1 MAANWLNFAELLALV
16 CARHQLRL
24 FMTAT
29 AIYPGTFDPVTRGH
43 IDICER
49 ALKMFDHVVIGV
61 ADSLAKQ
68 PFFDINERF
77 GMLETVFENT
87 DRISIKPFSGLLIDV
102 ARETNANVIIRGLR
116 AISDFEYEV
125 QLAGMNR
132 SLAPEIETVF
142 LTAAQH
148 YAFVSSSLV
157 REIAR
162 LDGDVSEFLH
172 PEVLRRLTE
181 KLKARAPL
189 TNS

>member
-1 MAANWLNFAELLALV
+1 MKG
-16 CARHQLRL
+16 
-24 FMTAT
+24 T

-43 IDICER
+43 IDICQR

-61 ADSLAKQ
+61 ADSLAKE

-77 GMLETVFENT
+77 DMLEMVFDDN
-87 DRISIKPFSGLLIDV
+87 DRISVKPFSGLLIDF
-102 ARETNANVIIRGLR
+102 ARECDADVIIRGLR

-142 LTAAQH
+142 LTAAQR

-162 LDGDVSEFLH
+162 LDGDVSEVLH
-172 PEVLRRLTE
+172 PEILHRLTT
-181 KLKARAPL
+181 KLQSLK
-189 TNS
+189 

>member
-1 MAANWLNFAELLALV
+1 MS
-16 CARHQLRL
+16 
-24 FMTAT
+24 AT

-43 IDICER
+43 IDICQR
-49 ALKMFDHVVIGV
+49 ALKVFDHVVIGV
-61 ADSLAKQ
+61 ADSPAKK
-68 PFFDINERF
+68 PFFDIDERF
-77 GMLETVFENT
+77 DMLETVFDDN
-87 DRISIKPFSGLLIDV
+87 DQISVRRFSGLLIDF
-102 ARETNANVIIRGLR
+102 ARDCDADVIIRGLR

-142 LTAAQH
+142 LTAAQR

-172 PEVLRRLTE
+172 PEILRRLTE
-181 KLKARAPL
+181 KLQAQK
-189 TNS
+189 

>member
-1 MAANWLNFAELLALV
+1 
-16 CARHQLRL
+16 
-24 FMTAT
+24 MTGI
-29 AIYPGTFDPVTRGH
+29 AIYPGTFDPVTCGH
-43 IDICER
+43 IDICQR

-61 ADSLAKQ
+61 ADSLAKE
-68 PFFDINERF
+68 PFFDIDERF
-77 GMLETVFENT
+77 DMLETVFADN
-87 DRISIKPFSGLLIDV
+87 DRISAQPFSGLLIDF
-102 ARETNANVIIRGLR
+102 ARDSNAEVIIRGLR

-142 LTAAQH
+142 LTAAQR

-172 PEVLRRLTE
+172 PDILARLTA
-181 KLKARAPL
+181 KLQATK
-189 TNS
+189 

>member
-1 MAANWLNFAELLALV
+1 
-16 CARHQLRL
+16 
-24 FMTAT
+24 MTRT

-49 ALKMFDHVVIGV
+49 ALKMFDHIVIGV

-68 PFFDINERF
+68 PFFDIDERQD
-77 GMLETVFENT
+77 MLETVFADN
-87 DRISIKPFSGLLIDV
+87 DRISVRRFSGLLIDF
-102 ARETNANVIIRGLR
+102 ARECNADVIIRGLR

-132 SLAPEIETVF
+132 SLANEIETVF
-142 LTAAQH
+142 LTAAQQ

-162 LDGDVSEFLH
+162 LEGDVSEFLH
-172 PEVLRRLTE
+172 PVILQRLTD
-181 KLKARAPL
+181 KL
-189 TNS
+189 NSTR

>member
-1 MAANWLNFAELLALV
+1 MKG
-16 CARHQLRL
+16 
-24 FMTAT
+24 T

-43 IDICER
+43 IDICQR

-61 ADSLAKQ
+61 ADSPAKE

-77 GMLETVFENT
+77 DMLEMVFDDN
-87 DRISIKPFSGLLIDV
+87 DRISVKPFSGLLIDF
-102 ARETNANVIIRGLR
+102 ARECDADVIIRGLR

-142 LTAAQH
+142 LTAAQR

-172 PEVLRRLTE
+172 PEILHRLTT
-181 KLKARAPL
+181 KLQSLK
-189 TNS
+189 

>member
-1 MAANWLNFAELLALV
+1 MAGI
-16 CARHQLRL
+16 
-24 FMTAT
+24 

-43 IDICER
+43 IDVVER
-49 ALKMFDHVVIGV
+49 AAKMFNRVVIAV
-61 ADSLAKQ
+61 ADSPAKQ
-68 PFFDINERF
+68 PFFNLDERLD
-77 GMLETVFENT
+77 MLQTVFADRENVLVE
-87 DRISIKPFSGLLIDV
+87 PFSGLLITF
-102 ARETNANVIIRGLR
+102 ARQCGAGIIVRGLR

-142 LTAAQH
+142 LTAAQR

-172 PEVLRRLTE
+172 PAILARLSA
-181 KLKARAPL
+181 KLKA
-189 TNS
+189 SK

>member
-1 MAANWLNFAELLALV
+1 MKGI
-16 CARHQLRL
+16 
-24 FMTAT
+24 

-43 IDICER
+43 IDICQR
-49 ALKMFDHVVIGV
+49 ALKMFNQVVIGV

-77 GMLETVFENT
+77 DMLETVFADN
-87 DRISIKPFSGLLIDV
+87 DRILIKPFSGLLIDF
-102 ARETNANVIIRGLR
+102 ARECDADVIIRGLR

-125 QLAGMNR
+125 QLSGMNR

-142 LTAAQH
+142 LTAAQR

-172 PEVLRRLTE
+172 PEILARLTA
-181 KLKARAPL
+181 KLQAQK
-189 TNS
+189 

>member
-1 MAANWLNFAELLALV
+1 
-16 CARHQLRL
+16 
-24 FMTAT
+24 MTGI

-43 IDICER
+43 IDICQR

-61 ADSLAKQ
+61 ADSLAKE
-68 PFFDINERF
+68 PFFDINERSD
-77 GMLETVFENT
+77 MLETVFADN
-87 DRISIKPFSGLLIDV
+87 DRISVKPFSGLLIDF
-102 ARETNANVIIRGLR
+102 ARESNADVIIRGLR

-172 PEVLRRLTE
+172 PEILRRLTA
-181 KLKARAPL
+181 KLRAQK
-189 TNS
+189 

>member
-1 MAANWLNFAELLALV
+1 
-16 CARHQLRL
+16 
-24 FMTAT
+24 MTKI

-49 ALKMFDHVVIGV
+49 ALKMFDEVVIGV
-61 ADSLAKQ
+61 ADSLVKE
-68 PFFDINERF
+68 PFFNIDERTD
-77 GMLETVFENT
+77 MLETVFS
-87 DRISIKPFSGLLIDV
+87 DSPRISIKRFSGLLIDF
-102 ARETNANVIIRGLR
+102 ARDSDAQIIIRGLR

-142 LTAAQH
+142 LTAAQR

-162 LDGDVSEFLH
+162 LEGDVSEFLH
-172 PEVLRRLTE
+172 PEVMQKLTS
-181 KLKARAPL
+181 KLKL
-189 TNS
+189 MK

>member
-1 MAANWLNFAELLALV
+1 
-16 CARHQLRL
+16 
-24 FMTAT
+24 MTGI

-61 ADSLAKQ
+61 ADSLAKK
-68 PFFDINERF
+68 PFFNIDERLD
-77 GMLETVFENT
+77 MLETVFADN
-87 DRISIKPFSGLLIDV
+87 DAISVRPFSGLLIDF
-102 ARETNANVIIRGLR
+102 ARDNGADVIVRGLR

-172 PEVLRRLTE
+172 PEILRRLTA
-181 KLKARAPL
+181 KLKACK
-189 TNS
+189 

>member
-1 MAANWLNFAELLALV
+1 MAGI
-16 CARHQLRL
+16 
-24 FMTAT
+24 

-43 IDICER
+43 IDVVER
-49 ALKMFDHVVIGV
+49 ASKMFNRVVIGV
-61 ADSLAKQ
+61 ADSPAKQ
-68 PFFDINERF
+68 PFFNLDERLD
-77 GMLETVFENT
+77 MLQTVFTGQENVLV
-87 DRISIKPFSGLLIDV
+87 KPFSGLLIDF
-102 ARETNANVIIRGLR
+102 ARQCGAGIIVRGLR

-142 LTAAQH
+142 LTAAQR

-172 PEVLRRLTE
+172 PEVLTRLSA
-181 KLKARAPL
+181 KLKA
-189 TNS
+189 SK

>member
-1 MAANWLNFAELLALV
+1 MAG
-16 CARHQLRL
+16 
-24 FMTAT
+24 T

-43 IDICER
+43 IDVVGR
-49 ALKMFDHVVIGV
+49 ARKMFDRVVIGV
-61 ADSLAKQ
+61 ADSPAKQ
-68 PFFDINERF
+68 PFFNLNERLD
-77 GMLETVFENT
+77 MLQLVFADDENVEV
-87 DRISIKPFSGLLIDV
+87 RPFSGLLIDF
-102 ARETNANVIIRGLR
+102 ARDCDANIIVRGLR

-142 LTAAQH
+142 LTAAQR

-172 PEVLRRLTE
+172 PEILRRLTA
-181 KLKARAPL
+181 KLKTRK
-189 TNS
+189 

>member
-1 MAANWLNFAELLALV
+1 
-16 CARHQLRL
+16 
-24 FMTAT
+24 MTGI
-29 AIYPGTFDPVTRGH
+29 AIYPGTYDPVTRGH
-43 IDICER
+43 IDICHR
-49 ALKMFDHVVIGV
+49 ALKMFDQVVIGV

-68 PFFDINERF
+68 PFFDIDERF
-77 GMLETVFENT
+77 DMLQTVFADS
-87 DRISIKPFSGLLIDV
+87 DRISVKPFSGLLIDF
-102 ARETNANVIIRGLR
+102 ARDSGADVIIRGLR

-142 LTAAQH
+142 LTAAQR

-172 PEVLRRLTE
+172 PEILKRLTE
-181 KLKARAPL
+181 KLK
-189 TNS
+189 NSK

>member
-1 MAANWLNFAELLALV
+1 
-16 CARHQLRL
+16 
-24 FMTAT
+24 MTGI
-29 AIYPGTFDPVTRGH
+29 AIYPGTFDPVTCGH

-49 ALKMFDHVVIGV
+49 ALKMFDHIVIGV
-61 ADSLAKQ
+61 ADSPAKK
-68 PFFDINERF
+68 PFFDLTERRD
-77 GMLETVFENT
+77 MLEIVFADN
-87 DRISIKPFSGLLIDV
+87 DQISIKPFSGLLIDF
-102 ARETNANVIIRGLR
+102 ARESGAEVIIRGLR

-142 LTAAQH
+142 LTAAQR

-172 PEVLRRLTE
+172 PEILQRLTT
-181 KLKARAPL
+181 KLQHGR
-189 TNS
+189 

>member
-1 MAANWLNFAELLALV
+1 MAGI
-16 CARHQLRL
+16 
-24 FMTAT
+24 

-43 IDICER
+43 IDVVGR
-49 ALKMFDHVVIGV
+49 AVKMFNRVIIGV
-61 ADSLAKQ
+61 ADSPAKQ
-68 PFFDINERF
+68 PFFNLDERID
-77 GMLETVFENT
+77 MLQTVFADEESVLV
-87 DRISIKPFSGLLIDV
+87 RPFSGLLIDF
-102 ARETNANVIIRGLR
+102 ARDHDAGIIVRGLR

-142 LTAAQH
+142 LTAAQR

-172 PEVLRRLTE
+172 PEVLNRLTA
-181 KLKARAPL
+181 KLKACK
-189 TNS
+189 

>member
-1 MAANWLNFAELLALV
+1 MKG
-16 CARHQLRL
+16 
-24 FMTAT
+24 T

-43 IDICER
+43 IDICQR

-61 ADSLAKQ
+61 ADSLAKE

-77 GMLETVFENT
+77 EMLEMVFDDN
-87 DRISIKPFSGLLIDV
+87 DRISVRPFSGLLIDF
-102 ARETNANVIIRGLR
+102 ARDCDADVIIRGLR

-142 LTAAQH
+142 LTAAQR

-172 PEVLRRLTE
+172 PEILHRLTT
-181 KLKARAPL
+181 KLQSLK
-189 TNS
+189 

>member
-1 MAANWLNFAELLALV
+1 MAGI
-16 CARHQLRL
+16 
-24 FMTAT
+24 

-43 IDICER
+43 IDVVGR
-49 ALKMFDHVVIGV
+49 ARKMFDRVVIGV
-61 ADSLAKQ
+61 ADSPAKR
-68 PFFDINERF
+68 PFFNLDERLD
-77 GMLETVFENT
+77 MLETVFNG
-87 DRISIKPFSGLLIDV
+87 DDKVQVRPFSGLLINF
-102 ARETNANVIIRGLR
+102 ARNHDAQIIVRGLR

-142 LTAAQH
+142 LTAAQR

-172 PEVLRRLTE
+172 PEILQRLTS
-181 KLKARAPL
+181 KLKA
-189 TNS
+189 SK